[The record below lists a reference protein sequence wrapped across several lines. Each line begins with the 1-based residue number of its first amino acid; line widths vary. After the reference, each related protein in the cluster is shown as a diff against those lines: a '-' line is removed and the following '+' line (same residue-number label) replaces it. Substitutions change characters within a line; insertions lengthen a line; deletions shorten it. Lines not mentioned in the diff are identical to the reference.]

1 MKNANNEKNIDK
13 LKQAGLKV
21 THSRCKIL
29 EIFQSFPDEHY
40 TADKLKD
47 QLDDQ
52 GENIG
57 LATIYRVLTQLE
69 MADLIQKNNFNDGQ
83 SAYEIKKSHH
93 DHLICVDCSRIV
105 EFEDDYIEERQSS
118 IVAEHGFS
126 VVSHK
131 HEVYVRCND
140 EKCSWRVANAAA
152 SV

>member
-1 MKNANNEKNIDK
+1 MKANKENNIDK

-47 QLDDQ
+47 ILDDQ

-69 MADLIQKNNFNDGQ
+69 MADLIQKNNFDNQ

-93 DHLICVDCSRIV
+93 DHLICTQCGAII
-105 EFEDDYIEERQSS
+105 EFVNDDLEKLQ
-118 IVAEHGFS
+118 EHISKKYSFTLE
-126 VVSHK
+126 SH
-131 HEVYVRCND
+131 VMTLFGSCNKPNCKGRK
-140 EKCSWRVANAAA
+140 EKSGL
-152 SV
+152 